1 MKNLFLMILP
11 AMMSCQEGDTFDLS
25 KIDDKTEVNTTLDN
39 LNIANAQ
46 TQNGYWEIVKQGAK
60 VEAKLQVNGN
70 ISTIYSLKGEQEEK
84 LFAFADFNIEK
95 NTGGKI
101 VENSNNIVFVNIAL
115 EKAET
120 FRVLKKLKETLGTPD
135 QVINDSVFYNAADDK
150 VKLILK
156 NVEQRDVKIQKDEF
170 EDDYLVYPLHFV
182 WNINGYIY
190 KYTLFINETAF
201 SNDLVILSNTA
212 FNEKLIFGYHNPKED
227 PIFKKYHNE

>member
-1 MKNLFLMILP
+1 MILP
-11 AMMSCQEGDTFDLS
+11 VMMSCQEGGTFDLS
-25 KIDDKTEVNTTLDN
+25 KIDDKTAVSTTLDN

-46 TQNGYWEIVKQGAK
+46 TQNGYWEIVNKGAK
-60 VEAKLQVNGN
+60 VEAILQDNGS

-84 LFAFADFNIEK
+84 LFAFANFNIEK

-101 VENSNNIVFVNIAL
+101 VESSNKIVFVNIAL

-120 FRVLKKLKETLGTPD
+120 FKVLKKLKETLGNPD
-135 QVINDSVFYNAADDK
+135 QIINDSVFYNAANNK

-156 NVEQRDVKIQKDEF
+156 HVEQDDVKIQKDEF
-170 EDDYLVYPLHFV
+170 EDEYLVYPLHFV

-190 KYTLFINETAF
+190 KYTLFINEIAF
-201 SNDLVILSNTA
+201 SNDLVILSNKA

-227 PIFKKYHNE
+227 PIFKKYYYE

>member
-1 MKNLFLMILP
+1 MILP
-11 AMMSCQEGDTFDLS
+11 VMMSCQEGDTFDLS
-25 KIDDKTEVNTTLDN
+25 KIDDKTEVNTTMNN
-39 LNIANAQ
+39 LNIANVQ
-46 TQNGYWEIVKQGAK
+46 TQNGYWEIVKKGAK
-60 VEAKLQVNGN
+60 VEAKLQDNGS

-84 LFAFADFNIEK
+84 LFAFANFNIEK

-101 VENSNNIVFVNIAL
+101 VENSNKIVFVNIAL
-115 EKAET
+115 ENVET
-120 FRVLKKLKETLGTPD
+120 FKALKKLKETLGNPD
-135 QVINDSVFYNAADDK
+135 QIINDSVFYNAADDK

-156 NVEQRDVKIQKDEF
+156 HVEQNDIKVQKDEF
-170 EDDYLVYPLHFV
+170 EDEYLVYPLHFV

-190 KYTLFINETAF
+190 KYTLFINEIAF